1 MFYTK
6 TAKKQYFIAAGSV
19 CLVAAVAYP
28 FTTIIGY
35 RSVALL
41 LLLTVSVLAM
51 QMNLLPVLLAALLSA
66 LIWDFFF
73 IPPRFTLI
81 VSSAEDI
88 LMLAMY
94 FIVALLNGVLTSR
107 ARFFEELARRKE
119 TRAATLKLY
128 DTLFDSLSH
137 ELRTPIATILGAS
150 DNLLNT
156 GTYLPENDKAKL
168 YEQINIASE
177 RLQRLTENLL
187 NLSRLES
194 GFLQPK
200 LDWCDTGELIYTAVN
215 SLEQELKGRK
225 IKVDIPDNMPLVK
238 LDFGLMEQVIYNI
251 LYNASI
257 YTPAGS
263 AISVSAEYVGLR
275 CVIVITD
282 NGPGFPKED
291 LDSIFEKFHRSKN
304 AKPGG
309 VGLGLSIVKGFVDA
323 HKGSIKLENQW
334 VGGAKFTIQIPAEA
348 NYMNLVN
355 DERTDH
361 FGH

>member
-6 TAKKQYFIAAGSV
+6 TATKQYFTAAIWV
-19 CLVAAVAYP
+19 CAVAALSYP
-28 FTTIIGY
+28 FTEIIGY

-51 QMNLLPVLLAALLSA
+51 RLSLYPVLLAAFLSA

-73 IPPRFTLI
+73 IPPKFTFI
-81 VSSAEDI
+81 VSKTEDV

-107 ARFFEELARRKE
+107 IRFFEQLARRKE
-119 TRAATLKLY
+119 ARAATLKLY
-128 DTLFDSLSH
+128 DTLFNSLSH

-150 DNLLNT
+150 DNLLTTNANLT
-156 GTYLPENDKAKL
+156 ENDKTKL
-168 YEQINIASE
+168 YEQINFASE

-200 LDWCDTGELIYTAVN
+200 LDWCDVSELIYTAVN
-215 SLEQELKGRK
+215 SLEQELKNH
-225 IKVDIPDNMPLVK
+225 KVKVEIPDNMPLVK
-238 LDFGLMEQVIYNI
+238 LDFGLMEQAIYNI

-263 AISVSAEYVGLR
+263 AISISAEYLDLQ
-275 CVIVITD
+275 CVITIAD

-291 LDSIFEKFHRSKN
+291 LDSVFEKFYRSEN

-309 VGLGLSIVKGFVDA
+309 LGLGLSITKGFVDA
-323 HKGSIKLENQW
+323 HNGNIKVENQW
-334 VGGAKFTIQIPAEA
+334 GGGAKFTIQIPAEA

-355 DERTDH
+355 DEQPDN